1 MSVFVVVSGIGW
13 LIDLSVFFLLTN
25 QFALN
30 VFYSNIL
37 SSIPG
42 FTFVFV
48 VSTNK
53 IFKKDTSNLSLKQR
67 YLIYFIYQIIL
78 VLTVSLIGQLL
89 FQVSCSF
96 FESFNITVSNTKFIV
111 KILITPI
118 TIVCNFFVM
127 RYLIEKK

>member
-1 MSVFVVVSGIGW
+1 MTNKLVIKDMSLILNFRMFFRQMSVFVVVSGIGW

-53 IFKKDTSNLSLKQR
+53 IF
-67 YLIYFIYQIIL
+67 
-78 VLTVSLIGQLL
+78 
-89 FQVSCSF
+89 
-96 FESFNITVSNTKFIV
+96 
-111 KILITPI
+111 
-118 TIVCNFFVM
+118 
-127 RYLIEKK
+127 